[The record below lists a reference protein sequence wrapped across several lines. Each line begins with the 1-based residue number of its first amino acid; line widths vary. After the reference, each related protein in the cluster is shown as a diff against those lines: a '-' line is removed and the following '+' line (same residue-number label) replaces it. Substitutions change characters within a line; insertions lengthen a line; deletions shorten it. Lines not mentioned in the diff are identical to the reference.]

1 MTLAALSWLKSWLL
15 SWAAPKPW
23 QTNAAL
29 LGLGAGLIG
38 FSVQFLRE
46 AHSFSIGFSGVSSWM
61 ALLYLAAVA
70 IVLAFP
76 ANTDRY
82 TFPIVLAVALAC
94 RLLVLFPAP
103 FLSTDVYRYVWD
115 GIVQHA
121 HISPYRYVPADPEL
135 SFLRAPHQAIYDHI
149 NRRDYART
157 IYPPAAQA
165 LFFLVS
171 WISPTVTAM
180 KAAMVLFECI
190 TVAALLRLLRAM
202 GTPRERTIVYA
213 WCPLA
218 IWEFAG
224 NGHLDAVAI
233 AFIVLALLFR
243 YRRNPV
249 LTGVFLAL
257 AILTKLYPVVLLL
270 ALYQR
275 GRDEGKLP
283 GWTMPVTVVA
293 MMAGFYA
300 IYLSAG
306 KLVFGFAGGYVKEEG
321 MDSGARFFL
330 LELAQRVPGLQSLPN
345 AAFIAFAAGVF
356 LALTLWAWR
365 TGCRRGGA
373 LAEFLAPTFAFAI
386 ALMLLFSPH
395 YPWYIAWLIPFLV
408 LMPSLPMFTY
418 LCGFFYLCTT
428 ALAVGYGPKQ
438 FLLNEYLYG
447 WTALAGII
455 SLALHF
461 LKRRIAFHRMRP
473 A

>member
-1 MTLAALSWLKSWLL
+1 LL
-15 SWAAPKPW
+15 RWAGRWCAPKPW

-29 LGLGAGLIG
+29 LGLGAGLVG
-38 FSVQFLRE
+38 FSVQFLHE
-46 AHSFSIGFSGVSSWM
+46 AHHYSIGFSGVSSAM
-61 ALLYLAAVA
+61 AVLYLAAVA
-70 IVLAFP
+70 ILLAFP
-76 ANTDRY
+76 ANTSRY

-94 RLLVLFPAP
+94 RLVVLFPAP

-121 HISPYRYVPADPEL
+121 HISPYRYVPADPAL
-135 SFLRAPHQAIYDHI
+135 SFLRAPHQGIYDHI

-157 IYPPAAQA
+157 IYPPAAQV

-180 KAAMVLFECI
+180 KAAMVVFECI
-190 TVAALLRLLRAM
+190 TIAALLRLFGPL
-202 GTPRERTIVYA
+202 GIPRERILVYA
-213 WCPLA
+213 WCPLT

-224 NGHLDAVAI
+224 NGHLDAA
-233 AFIVLALLFR
+233 AMALIVLALLFR

-257 AILTKLYPVVLLL
+257 AILTKLYPAVLLP

-275 GRDEGKLP
+275 GKDDGKLP
-283 GWTMPVTVVA
+283 GWTMPATVAA
-293 MMAGFYA
+293 MMAAFYG

-321 MDSGARFFL
+321 MDSGTRFFL
-330 LELAQRVPGLQSLPN
+330 LELAQRIPGLHSLPN
-345 AAFIAFAAGVF
+345 AAFLAFAAAVF
-356 LALTLWAWR
+356 LGLTVWAWR
-365 TGCRRGGA
+365 TGCRQGSPPA
-373 LAEFLAPTFAFAI
+373 AFLAPAFAFAI

-408 LMPSLPMFTY
+408 LLPNLPIFTY
-418 LCGFFYLCTT
+418 VCGFFYLCTT
-428 ALAVGYGPKQ
+428 AMAVGYGPQQ

-447 WTALAGII
+447 FTALAGII
-455 SLALHF
+455 A
-461 LKRRIAFHRMRP
+461 IAIRMFQHPRSV
-473 A
+473 